1 MPSNIS
7 TLHNLEKTNPS
18 KLVQYLYH
26 KDLTHQEEINPAIFD
41 VGIKLVTDKFEG
53 TNQTTV
59 AILIALKEF
68 VRDFKQTNKRVI
80 YH

>member
-1 MPSNIS
+1 VNKS
-7 TLHNLEKTNPS
+7 TNPS

-26 KDLTHQEEINPAIFD
+26 QDTKGLDEMHPSIHD
-41 VGIKLVTDKFEG
+41 VGLKLVTDKFEG

-59 AILIALKEF
+59 AILLALKE
-68 VRDFKQTNKRVI
+68 VIKEFKQTNKKIV